1 MSSKNSPGTLPNG
14 LPRANTHS
22 WRPPTGSPSDPDVVL
37 ASLPMGTPDYLR
49 VIGAYFAKYNSQH
62 SKKNKGVSFKT
73 MHDRQRMV
81 VSFFRELRHET
92 PYRNLD
98 PRQLAN
104 RHIEAMVARWLER
117 RLSTATIHNYLS
129 FLRTFAGWIGKSGM
143 VREPEFYVGADSPH
157 AHRSEVATEDRSWS
171 AMNVDIA
178 AKIAEIA
185 RFDSWVGLQLEL
197 EAGFGLRGKEA
208 RHLKPH
214 GAIVT
219 SDAAS
224 PRDAAAFPECRTFL
238 HISAGSKGGRPRDPG
253 ALLLRHPQVRHL
265 EGRARCRV
273 AWLASP
279 VRQRPLRGGRR
290 RPVTGAWRH
299 GPPSRQQ
306 GGQDARGQG
315 ARPQPRTRQHGLSG
329 VRCRSARSCQ
339 RSCRLT
345 DPVSREPR
353 TRTTGARRRI
363 PASAERSPRSDRCG
377 PPPLSLGSPSLRRDG
392 RRCRGYARRGS
403 NSNGLRSLTSATSA
417 SLGCRALMIRLCSA
431 GST

>member
-1 MSSKNSPGTLPNG
+1 MTRPHPNDDRPGSRGQLLEPSHVIEELAAHAASNG

-37 ASLPMGTPDYLR
+37 ASLPIGTPDYLR
-49 VIGAYFAKYNSQH
+49 VIGAYFTKYNSQH

-185 RFDSWVGLQLEL
+185 RFDHWVGLQLEL

-238 HISAGSKGGRPRDPG
+238 HISAGSKGGRPQGRPHPDAGAAGTARPGHEARAPRQLCRAARLHQPSEPG

-265 EGRARCRV
+265 EGRARRRV
-273 AWLASP
+273 AWPAPP

-290 RPVTGAWRH
+290 RPVAGAWWNVSPCTATSRPGSACPGCSATTANAPARAIW
-299 GPPSRQQ
+299 GPMRACPKL
-306 GGQDARGQG
+306 
-315 ARPQPRTRQHGLSG
+315 PTILPL
-329 VRCRSARSCQ
+329 
-339 RSCRLT
+339 
-345 DPVSREPR
+345 
-353 TRTTGARRRI
+353 
-363 PASAERSPRSDRCG
+363 DRC
-377 PPPLSLGSPSLRRDG
+377 P
-392 RRCRGYARRGS
+392 CHA
-403 NSNGLRSLTSATSA
+403 N
-417 SLGCRALMIRLCSA
+417 RAP
-431 GST
+431 

>member
-1 MSSKNSPGTLPNG
+1 MSSKNSPRTLHNG
-14 LPRANTHS
+14 LPRTNTHS

-129 FLRTFAGWIGKSGM
+129 FLRTFSGWIGKSGM

-219 SDAAS
+219 SDAAN

-238 HISAGSKGGRPRDPG
+238 HISAGSKGGRPRDIPIQTQAQQELLDRVMKLVPPG
-253 ALLLRHPQVRHL
+253 HYVGRPGFTSLQNQARFYYVIRKFGISKADLGVVSHGLRHQYANDHFEADAGGP
-265 EGRARCRV
+265 
-273 AWLASP
+273 SP
-279 VRQRPLRGGRR
+279 VRGGTSRPEGNK
-290 RPVTGAWRH
+290 PA
-299 GPPSRQQ
+299 
-306 GGQDARGQG
+306 
-315 ARPQPRTRQHGLSG
+315 RTR
-329 VRCRSARSCQ
+329 
-339 RSCRLT
+339 
-345 DPVSREPR
+345 VSRVLGHNRER
-353 TRTTGARRRI
+353 ASTGYLGQSAVMRSKGRKPSDP
-363 PASAERSPRSDRCG
+363 PA
-377 PPPLSLGSPSLRRDG
+377 
-392 RRCRGYARRGS
+392 
-403 NSNGLRSLTSATSA
+403 T
-417 SLGCRALMIRLCSA
+417 
-431 GST
+431 

>member
-1 MSSKNSPGTLPNG
+1 MSSKNSPRTLHNG
-14 LPRANTHS
+14 LPRTNTHS

-178 AKIAEIA
+178 GKIAEIA
-185 RFDSWVGLQLEL
+185 RFDHWVGLQLEL

-224 PRDAAAFPECRTFL
+224 PRT
-238 HISAGSKGGRPRDPG
+238 
-253 ALLLRHPQVRHL
+253 
-265 EGRARCRV
+265 
-273 AWLASP
+273 
-279 VRQRPLRGGRR
+279 RQRFRNAGPSCTSVPAPRAGAPGTSPSRR
-290 RPVTGAWRH
+290 RRNRNCSTG
-299 GPPSRQQ
+299 S
-306 GGQDARGQG
+306 
-315 ARPQPRTRQHGLSG
+315 
-329 VRCRSARSCQ
+329 
-339 RSCRLT
+339 
-345 DPVSREPR
+345 
-353 TRTTGARRRI
+353 
-363 PASAERSPRSDRCG
+363 
-377 PPPLSLGSPSLRRDG
+377 
-392 RRCRGYARRGS
+392 
-403 NSNGLRSLTSATSA
+403 
-417 SLGCRALMIRLCSA
+417 
-431 GST
+431 

>member
-1 MSSKNSPGTLPNG
+1 MSSKNSPRTLQNG

-49 VIGAYFAKYNSQH
+49 VIGAYFTKCNSQH

-129 FLRTFAGWIGKSGM
+129 FLRTFAGWIGKAGM

-171 AMNVDIA
+171 AMN
-178 AKIAEIA
+178 
-185 RFDSWVGLQLEL
+185 
-197 EAGFGLRGKEA
+197 
-208 RHLKPH
+208 
-214 GAIVT
+214 
-219 SDAAS
+219 
-224 PRDAAAFPECRTFL
+224 
-238 HISAGSKGGRPRDPG
+238 GGRG
-253 ALLLRHPQVRHL
+253 
-265 EGRARCRV
+265 
-273 AWLASP
+273 
-279 VRQRPLRGGRR
+279 
-290 RPVTGAWRH
+290 
-299 GPPSRQQ
+299 
-306 GGQDARGQG
+306 
-315 ARPQPRTRQHGLSG
+315 
-329 VRCRSARSCQ
+329 
-339 RSCRLT
+339 
-345 DPVSREPR
+345 
-353 TRTTGARRRI
+353 
-363 PASAERSPRSDRCG
+363 
-377 PPPLSLGSPSLRRDG
+377 
-392 RRCRGYARRGS
+392 CRGYARRGS
-403 NSNGLRSLTSATSA
+403 NSNGSRSVTSATSA